1 MDQPP
6 HTQDATESPR
16 ALCFRILYTVDANT
30 FASLAVLNRKWRR
43 LSDIPELYAHHL
55 TRSPLFAACRGTIGS
70 RDLACLKKK
79 FARELRRNTFDRFLR
94 PRTTLINLISRSPG
108 SATALPAGEALK
120 FSFSANGRVLLC
132 LSSSRIFVLD
142 LASEQMQVL
151 YELKTQRRPLDATIL
166 DDAHVMAV
174 VSHRHQVNIY
184 HLSGTEAKHVQVITV
199 NDVPRTLAFAPSGSV
214 LAIACDGS
222 IEVYAIGENAM
233 ATQRRAVRCPKV
245 ESLAFSSDGTLLLG
259 SSLSNPEEGFV
270 TITAP
275 FPPDAP
281 LNVDDLETQIWTT
294 QVLFPDIVTGYSHVS
309 LWPDHMGQQDNWIM
323 GYDAEVKAFR
333 IVKANDTKAGTVCFV
348 GPALSD
354 DSREPTPTSCPAMDC
369 HGELVA
375 LTFQNRGLWLYGLPD
390 DVKWTPAT
398 DSTSDINISNANSAE
413 SSEESPNASR
423 LRSAIPHPC
432 LLIGGRKVMDIPGL
446 RGARW
451 VTGASSSC
459 RRRLVAV
466 APGGVTVESLGEA
479 PIPADGG
486 RIAIIDFEPSTTDG
500 EKRELT
506 LELGEAVPLVLRE
519 RSTDLEQ
526 EVELERRRT
535 RVQRG
540 AIGMQRSRPPTDRNP
555 VFRQSYPSGSQKS
568 AFCMHRSSRS
578 QNNSPVDEETAEDG
592 DLLMDDPYSNTAP
605 RSRDTLQRAATASRS
620 SRRPRYQTEEAA
632 PPVPHIPHESDADNW
647 EPPPPP
653 YTREPEEPLPA
664 HLRELLSS
672 LAPPPRASTDPTLGP
687 MHRVASNPTDGH
699 QRSGLM
705 GSLNSLTRRLSTRRG
720 SSESRFR
727 RNQSRSH
734 QGQSPTQGNFVPSP
748 RRPGWQAPPTLV
760 VDPPPP
766 QPQLSTPDQS
776 PTSRSPNLLLRL
788 PRSVPLFGRHRALHS
803 TPERPSTG
811 DAGQSSDISQM
822 NSIGSMRAYS
832 HSSPD
837 LRNRPDASQR
847 MSTIY
852 SDASRVADHRDERVS
867 FHSRANSA
875 GGLPPAGRLT
885 QESLDALSQAHG
897 GYTGRFMRPPPSQH
911 QPDRSAGEPQWTAED
926 RLRDEEWRARIEQW
940 NEQTINERRKEKLR
954 GRCTVM

>member
-1 MDQPP
+1 M
-6 HTQDATESPR
+6 
-16 ALCFRILYTVDANT
+16 
-30 FASLAVLNRKWRR
+30 LNRKWRR
-43 LSDIPELYAHHL
+43 ISDTPELYAHHIE
-55 TRSPLFAACRGTIGS
+55 RSPLFAACRGTIGS
-70 RDLACLKKK
+70 RDLTCLKKK
-79 FARELRRNTFDRFLR
+79 FARELRRNTYDRFLR

-233 ATQRRAVRCPKV
+233 ATQRRAVRCRKV

-348 GPALSD
+348 GPVPSD
-354 DSREPTPTSCPAMDC
+354 DSREPAPTSCPAMDC

-390 DVKWTPAT
+390 DVNWTPA
-398 DSTSDINISNANSAE
+398 SENSIDINNNGNSNSAE
-413 SSEESPNASR
+413 SPEESGNANR
-423 LRSAIPHPC
+423 LRNAIPHPC
-432 LLIGGRKVMDIPGL
+432 LLIGGRKVIDIPGL

-451 VTGASSSC
+451 VTGTGSSC

-479 PIPADGG
+479 PIPVDGG

-506 LELGEAVPLVLRE
+506 LELGEAVPLVLQE
-519 RSTDLEQ
+519 QSTDLEQ

-540 AIGMQRSRPPTDRNP
+540 IVGTQRSRPPVDRNRSY
-555 VFRQSYPSGSQKS
+555 RQSYPSGSQKS
-568 AFCMHRSSRS
+568 AFCMQRGSRS
-578 QNNSPVDEETAEDG
+578 QNNSPVDEEMAEDT
-592 DLLMDDPYSNTAP
+592 DLLLDDPYSNTAP
-605 RSRDTLQRAATASRS
+605 RSRDTLRRAATASRS
-620 SRRPRYQTEEAA
+620 SRRPRYQTETTTPPV

-664 HLRELLSS
+664 HLRELLST
-672 LAPPPRASTDPTLGP
+672 LAPPPRTSTDPSLEPIQRYGT
-687 MHRVASNPTDGH
+687 NPADGH

-705 GSLNSLTRRLSTRRG
+705 NSLSSLTRRLSGRRG

-727 RNQSRSH
+727 RNQSRTR
-734 QGQSPTQGNFVPSP
+734 QGQSPTESSFLPSP
-748 RRPGWQAPPTLV
+748 RRSSRQLTPTLV
-760 VDPPPP
+760 VEPPPP
-766 QPQLSTPDQS
+766 QPHLSTPDQS
-776 PTSRSPNLLLRL
+776 PSTRSANLLLRL
-788 PRSVPLFGRHRALHS
+788 PRSVPLFSRHRWLHS

-811 DAGQSSDISQM
+811 DAGQSDHSHM

-837 LRNRPDASQR
+837 LRSRPDASQR

-852 SDASRVADHRDERVS
+852 SDASRVADRRDERVS
-867 FHSRANSA
+867 MHTRTNSA

-885 QESLDALSQAHG
+885 QESLDALSQAQG

-911 QPDRSAGEPQWTAED
+911 HPNGTAGEPQWTAED